1 MCSKHKR
8 LKRIIMKQKLLK
20 VMIAFI
26 AIVMPNL
33 SYAQSQEAA
42 GTYNGTLGVKVGG
55 MPAGDSTE
63 DIYIIA
69 EDANHIRLE
78 IRNFKFSV
86 GGSTIEL
93 GDIIIPSVELQ
104 KDGNTIVLL
113 PKEDVKVNLPDPIG
127 EVSVDLNRSTIVDK
141 EISLI
146 LVVETTY
153 PAQLIVD
160 VTFVRTDRW
169 EIAQKATAQLIVDV
183 TFEGTQTS
191 GSGIQSTTTEKPVVY
206 YNAEIDAL
214 IVEGAENQKYN
225 IYNITGVQTLSGI
238 LNTKE
243 INVTALQR
251 GIYLIKIG
259 DNTVKFIKK

>member
-141 EISLI
+141 GISLI
-146 LVVETTY
+146 LVVKTTY
-153 PAQLIVD
+153 P
-160 VTFVRTDRW
+160 
-169 EIAQKATAQLIVDV
+169 AQLIVDV

>member
-78 IRNFKFSV
+78 IRN
-86 GGSTIEL
+86 
-93 GDIIIPSVELQ
+93 IIIPSVELQ

-153 PAQLIVD
+153 S
-160 VTFVRTDRW
+160 
-169 EIAQKATAQLIVDV
+169 AQLIVDV

>member
-1 MCSKHKR
+1 
-8 LKRIIMKQKLLK
+8 MKQKLLK

-69 EDANHIRLE
+69 EDDNHIRLE

-160 VTFVRTDRW
+160 VTRMHKKNDTPLVYP
-169 EIAQKATAQLIVDV
+169 AQLIVDV

>member
-78 IRNFKFSV
+78 IRNFKFS
-86 GGSTIEL
+86 L

-153 PAQLIVD
+153 PAQL
-160 VTFVRTDRW
+160 
-169 EIAQKATAQLIVDV
+169 LIVDV

>member
-1 MCSKHKR
+1 
-8 LKRIIMKQKLLK
+8 MKQKLLK

-69 EDANHIRLE
+69 EDDNHIRLE

-86 GGSTIEL
+86 GGSL

-146 LVVETTY
+146 LVVETY
-153 PAQLIVD
+153 P
-160 VTFVRTDRW
+160 TR
-169 EIAQKATAQLIVDV
+169 LIVDV

>member
-1 MCSKHKR
+1 MHKAR
-8 LKRIIMKQKLLK
+8 KLL
-20 VMIAFI
+20 VRTM
-26 AIVMPNL
+26 
-33 SYAQSQEAA
+33 
-42 GTYNGTLGVKVGG
+42 VKVGG

-69 EDANHIRLE
+69 EDDNHIRLE

-153 PAQLIVD
+153 P
-160 VTFVRTDRW
+160 TR
-169 EIAQKATAQLIVDV
+169 LIVDV

>member
-1 MCSKHKR
+1 
-8 LKRIIMKQKLLK
+8 MKQKLLK

-69 EDANHIRLE
+69 EDDNHIRLE

-86 GGSTIEL
+86 GSSAIV
-93 GDIIIPSVELQ
+93 IIPSVELQ

-153 PAQLIVD
+153 P
-160 VTFVRTDRW
+160 
-169 EIAQKATAQLIVDV
+169 AQLIVDV

>member
-1 MCSKHKR
+1 
-8 LKRIIMKQKLLK
+8 MKQKLLK

-69 EDANHIRLE
+69 EDDNHIRLE

-86 GGSTIEL
+86 GSSAIV
-93 GDIIIPSVELQ
+93 IPSVELQ

-153 PAQLIVD
+153 P
-160 VTFVRTDRW
+160 
-169 EIAQKATAQLIVDV
+169 AQLIVDV

>member
-113 PKEDVKVNLPDPIG
+113 PKEDVKVNLPDLIG
-127 EVSVDLNRSTIVDK
+127 EVSVEK
-141 EISLI
+141 
-146 LVVETTY
+146 TY
-153 PAQLIVD
+153 P
-160 VTFVRTDRW
+160 
-169 EIAQKATAQLIVDV
+169 AQLIVDV

>member
-42 GTYNGTLGVKVGG
+42 GTYNGTLGGK
-55 MPAGDSTE
+55 SS
-63 DIYIIA
+63 
-69 EDANHIRLE
+69 
-78 IRNFKFSV
+78 RNFKFSV

-153 PAQLIVD
+153 PA
-160 VTFVRTDRW
+160 R
-169 EIAQKATAQLIVDV
+169 LIVDV

>member
-1 MCSKHKR
+1 
-8 LKRIIMKQKLLK
+8 MKQKLLK

-93 GDIIIPSVELQ
+93 GDIIIPRKFCASNDWSAKIGLGDIIIPSVELQ

-153 PAQLIVD
+153 P
-160 VTFVRTDRW
+160 
-169 EIAQKATAQLIVDV
+169 AQLIVDV

>member
-42 GTYNGTLGVKVGG
+42 GTYNGTLRVKVGV

-69 EDANHIRLE
+69 EDDNHIRLE
-78 IRNFKFSV
+78 IRNLKFSV
-86 GGSTIEL
+86 KGLTIEL

-153 PAQLIVD
+153 YPYP
-160 VTFVRTDRW
+160 R
-169 EIAQKATAQLIVDV
+169 LIVDV

>member
-153 PAQLIVD
+153 SAQLIVD
-160 VTFVRTDRW
+160 VTF
-169 EIAQKATAQLIVDV
+169 ELIVDV

>member
-78 IRNFKFSV
+78 IRN
-86 GGSTIEL
+86 
-93 GDIIIPSVELQ
+93 IIIPSVELQ

-153 PAQLIVD
+153 P
-160 VTFVRTDRW
+160 
-169 EIAQKATAQLIVDV
+169 AQLIVDV